1 MAMKRGRTSMKLLI
15 PNNYG
20 WTKYLAVAAMLAL
33 SACATPPPADDP
45 EAVAEYNEINDPLEP
60 TNRVI
65 LEANLFFD
73 DILLKPLSQGYRFV
87 LPEPARD
94 GIRNALDN
102 LRSPV
107 ILLNDL
113 LQGEWERAFQ
123 TTLRFCINTT
133 LGIGGLFDVASDLG
147 VKSHD
152 EDFGQTLAVWGAGE
166 GPFLMLPLFG
176 PSNIRDAV
184 GLAVDSFSNP
194 FTYYFDNIGY
204 EWANYTRTGLTALDK
219 RSRNIELLD
228 ELEKTSLDFY
238 SALRNL
244 YRQRRADEILNGQPG
259 ANTTAPGVTFQFDDG
274 KPRNETLLK
283 N

>member
-1 MAMKRGRTSMKLLI
+1 MKALI
-15 PNNYG
+15 SNRFG
-20 WTKYLAVAAMLAL
+20 WIKGLALVAAITI
-33 SACATPPPADDP
+33 SGCATPPPADDK
-45 EAVAEYNEINDPLEP
+45 EAVAEFNEINDPLEP

-65 LEANLFFD
+65 FKANLFFD
-73 DILLKPLSQGYRFV
+73 DAVLKPLAQGYRFV

-107 ILLNDL
+107 VLLNDL

-123 TTLRFCINTT
+123 TVMRFCINTT
-133 LGIGGLFDVASDLG
+133 FGIGGLFDVASDMG
-147 VKSHD
+147 IKAHD

-176 PSNIRDAV
+176 PSNIRDTV
-184 GLAVDSFSNP
+184 GLVVDSFSDP
-194 FTYYFDNIGY
+194 FTYYFQNTGY

-244 YRQRRADEILNGQPG
+244 YRQRRADEIRNGVPG
-259 ANTTAPGVTFQFDDG
+259 ANTTAPGVSFQFDDTTP
-274 KPRNETLLK
+274 KNETLLK